1 MIKSKSY
8 EKLTDDNIQRVI
20 KLLEGDNPV
29 TKKEACEILN
39 IRYNTTRLQKIID
52 DWKDTQ
58 EFKAKRKAMN
68 KGKPASRDEIKTV
81 AQMYVEGY
89 NVSSIAA
96 SIYRSP
102 AFVKNIIERIGIPM
116 KLADTDYEAK
126 RRAMLPEQCVAD
138 TFQKGEVVWAIR
150 ANYPAKVVKELL
162 DKEGKSYE
170 DSLGYKIYLVYT
182 IECTDLSDTFFPH
195 LPFAGRYHTY
205 PAYELGSLKHL
216 EQYGVK
222 FI

>member
-8 EKLTDDNIQRVI
+8 EKLTDDNISRVS
-20 KLLEGDNPV
+20 KLLEDANPI
-29 TKKEACEILN
+29 TKKEACGILN

-58 EFKAKRKAMN
+58 EFKARRKAMN

-89 NVSSIAA
+89 NVSTIAT

-116 KLADTDYEAK
+116 KLADSDYEAR

-138 TFQKGEVVWAIR
+138 TFQEGEVVWAIR
-150 ANYPAKVVKELL
+150 KNYPAKVIKEQSP
-162 DKEGKSYE
+162 ENAE
-170 DSLGYKIYLVYT
+170 QRGYKLFLVYT

-195 LPFAGRYHTY
+195 LEYAGKYAVQ

>member
-1 MIKSKSY
+1 MIKAKSH
-8 EKLTDDNIQRVI
+8 ENLTDGNISKVST
-20 KLLEGDNPV
+20 LLAQEKPI
-29 TKKEACEILN
+29 TKKEACDILN

-58 EFKAKRKAMN
+58 EFKARRKAMN

-89 NVSSIAA
+89 NVSSIAL

-116 KLADTDYEAK
+116 KLADSDYEARK
-126 RRAMLPEQCVAD
+126 RALLPEQCVAD
-138 TFQKGEVVWAIR
+138 TFHEGEVVWAIKV
-150 ANYPAKVVKELL
+150 NYPAKVIKELNP
-162 DKEGKSYE
+162 EEAE
-170 DSLGYKIYLVYT
+170 DIGYKLYLCYT

-195 LPFAGRYHTY
+195 LEYAGKYTVQ

>member
-1 MIKSKSY
+1 MIKAKSH
-8 EKLTDDNIQRVI
+8 ENLTDGNISKVST
-20 KLLEGDNPV
+20 LLAQEKPI
-29 TKKEACEILN
+29 TKKEACDILN

-58 EFKAKRKAMN
+58 EFKARRKAMN

-89 NVSSIAA
+89 NVSSIAL

-126 RRAMLPEQCVAD
+126 RRAMLPEPCVAD
-138 TFQKGEVVWAIR
+138 TFEQGEVVWAIR
-150 ANYPAKVVKELL
+150 VNYPAKLIKEIQP
-162 DKEGKSYE
+162 EE
-170 DSLGYKIYLVYT
+170 AETRGYKLYLCYT
-182 IECTDLSDTFFPH
+182 IECTDLSNTFFPH
-195 LPFAGRYHTY
+195 LEYAGKYTVQ